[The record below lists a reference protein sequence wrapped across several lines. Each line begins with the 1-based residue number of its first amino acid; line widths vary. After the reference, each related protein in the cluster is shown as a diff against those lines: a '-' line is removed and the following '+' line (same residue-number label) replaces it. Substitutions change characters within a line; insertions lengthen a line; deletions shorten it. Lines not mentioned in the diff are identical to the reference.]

1 MLCRY
6 HKYRQR
12 AVRLSDYPR
21 KLIAVHFRHHHIEND
36 KVDMLAIKQL
46 ESLFAVLGGRNGIIL
61 ALEHSAQQHSRML
74 IVVRYEYMKHVCP
87 PCQ

>member
-1 MLCRY
+1 
-6 HKYRQR
+6 
-12 AVRLSDYPR
+12 
-21 KLIAVHFRHHHIEND
+21 
-36 KVDMLAIKQL
+36 MLAIEQL